1 MICYNACM
9 EIRAGGS
16 IFALEILGYQYP
28 DAVGEP
34 YDANWLQVRV
44 DASGP
49 QGAWSVTDPC
59 LLVSEAVRLAE
70 WLAAVGS
77 GAEASPALSFLEPG
91 LLFRQVLREGDERFL
106 RVHFG
111 SLVQPNWGPQAS
123 TRGEN
128 PDLWLDF
135 PLAEIDL
142 PATAGSLKER
152 LKKFPQRY
160 ER

>member
-1 MICYNACM
+1 M
-9 EIRAGGS
+9 EIRAPGS
-16 IFALEILGYQYP
+16 FFHLELLGYQYL
-28 DAVGEP
+28 DAEGEP

-44 DASGP
+44 DAVGP

-59 LLVSEAVRLAE
+59 LLTSEAARLAE
-70 WLAAVGS
+70 WLEAVGS
-77 GAEASPALSFLEPG
+77 GAAAAPAISFLEPG
-91 LLFRQVLREGDERFL
+91 LLFRQVEREGGERFL

-111 SLVQPNWGPQAS
+111 SLIHPGWAS
-123 TRGEN
+123 AAPVPGAN

-142 PATAGSLKER
+142 RTAVRTLKEQ
-152 LKKFPQRY
+152 LKKYPRRY